1 MNERIT
7 TLLFE
12 SHVYGLFA
20 TLVLPIVLTVWFRY
34 QALGANELERPTKWI
49 VYGQWL
55 QVIYICTVAVWW
67 SLWDYQRVPALAQTQ
82 LVVMTSLDPTLATLI
97 LFLVL
102 PLGAVAIARL
112 IAAAASRTFFA
123 TKWTATD
130 LVRLTFWGTGSS
142 TLVYL
147 LVAIGFD
154 AAYRRNWTGILWVIA
169 AGFLRVVGM
178 SRYRRAEGIIFRR
191 VKSGE
196 VYKRAFSLAKSMNV
210 SLNRVHVVPTGRG
223 HLTNAHGWPRSI
235 AVTENYGKLLHGPEL
250 DFIIGHELSHGKELH
265 GIKNL
270 AVAPAVLCVL
280 APMFCLLPTA
290 LVSFRPILD
299 IVVTLLPIL
308 IARLISRRFE
318 FAADAASVAFTKNP
332 EAATQALLNLNRLI
346 QAPTHRNEI
355 LELFATHPALDRR
368 IEAINAHGS

>member
-1 MNERIT
+1 MNERII
-7 TLLFE
+7 TLHLE
-12 SHVYGLFA
+12 SPVYGLFA
-20 TLVLPIVLTVWFRY
+20 TLVLPIALTVWFRSC
-34 QALGANELERPTKWI
+34 ALRANELERPTKWI

-67 SLWDYQRVPALAQTQ
+67 SLWDFQRVPELARTQ
-82 LVVMTSLDPTLATLI
+82 LLGMTSLDPALATLI

-112 IAAAASRTFFA
+112 IAAAAGRTFFA

-130 LVRLTFWGTGSS
+130 LVSVTFWGTASS
-142 TLVYL
+142 TLVFL

-154 AAYRRNWTGILWVIA
+154 AAYSRSWTGILWVIA

-191 VKSGE
+191 VRSGE
-196 VYKRAFSLAKSMNV
+196 VYKRAFSLAKTMNV
-210 SLNRVHVVPTGRG
+210 NLNRVHVVPTGRG

-235 AVTENYGKLLHGPEL
+235 AVTENYGKFLHGPEL
-250 DFIIGHELSHGKELH
+250 DFVIGHELSHGKELH

-270 AVAPAVLCVL
+270 AVAPVVLCVL
-280 APMFCLLPTA
+280 APICCLLPAT

-308 IARLISRRFE
+308 IARFISRRFE
-318 FAADAASVAFTKNP
+318 FAADAASIAFTKNP
-332 EAATQALLNLNRLI
+332 EAATQALVNLNRLI

-355 LELFATHPALDRR
+355 LELFATHPALNRR
-368 IEAINAHGS
+368 IEAISVHDS

>member
-7 TLLFE
+7 TLLFG
-12 SHVYGLFA
+12 SLVSNLFA
-20 TLVLPIVLTVWFRY
+20 TLVLPIALTVWFRTH
-34 QALGANELERPTKWI
+34 ALRANEPERSTKWI

-55 QVIYICTVAVWW
+55 QIIYICTVAVWW
-67 SLWDYQRVPALAQTQ
+67 SLWDFQRVPAVTRTQ
-82 LVVMTSLDPTLATLI
+82 PLGLTSLDPVLATPT

-112 IAAAASRTFFA
+112 IAATASRTFFA
-123 TKWTATD
+123 SKWTATEV
-130 LVRLTFWGTGSS
+130 VRLTFWGTASS

-154 AAYRRNWTGILWVIA
+154 AVYSRNLTGIIWVIA
-169 AGFLRVVGM
+169 AGFLRVAGM
-178 SRYRRAEGIIFRR
+178 TRLRRAEGIIFRR

-196 VYKRAFSLAKSMNV
+196 VYKRAFSMARSMNV
-210 SLNRVHVVPTGRG
+210 NLKRVHVVPIGRG

-235 AVTENYGKLLHGPEL
+235 AVTENYSRFLHGPEL

-270 AVAPAVLCVL
+270 AVAPVVLCVL
-280 APMFCLLPTA
+280 APVCWSLPVT
-290 LVSFRPILD
+290 LPSFRPILD
-299 IVVTLLPIL
+299 IVVILLPVL
-308 IARLISRRFE
+308 IARFISRRFE
-318 FAADAASVAFTKNP
+318 FAADSASVAFTKDP
-332 EAATQALLNLNRLI
+332 EAATQALINLNRLI

-368 IEAINAHGS
+368 VEAINAHDS